1 MLATHLPS
9 FRSSGCVESG
19 WHSRLGVSDEEG
31 TGQEVATEPG
41 AEESLQGLP
50 EEEELIFSTSHK
62 ELLLPSD
69 IPVSSGARVLAL
81 ILIVAASSGLYNGWD
96 YTQPEDG
103 LVRPH
108 EWVWKMGLSAPNGSA
123 VLTGVVTTYDGLPAN
138 NHTVLISMTPT
149 TSAATENWAAETLTL
164 EDGSFRLEN
173 LSSGMVAIEVYSPAS
188 PSESRGMV
196 HRLLLSPPPLLL
208 EPVGFTHIEISMP
221 SEAEHQA
228 ALLESGNTSTR
239 VDYRPEEME
248 QPLLDPG
255 AIGVYV
261 MLGFLFIGLSFLS
274 LLFAVIGFRSGMR
287 GHLRISSVL
296 SFFSVGFLWSS
307 CFLGLLGFGLTFAI
321 PKREG

>member
-1 MLATHLPS
+1 
-9 FRSSGCVESG
+9 
-19 WHSRLGVSDEEG
+19 
-31 TGQEVATEPG
+31 
-41 AEESLQGLP
+41 
-50 EEEELIFSTSHK
+50 
-62 ELLLPSD
+62 
-69 IPVSSGARVLAL
+69 
-81 ILIVAASSGLYNGWD
+81 
-96 YTQPEDG
+96 
-103 LVRPH
+103 
-108 EWVWKMGLSAPNGSA
+108 MGLSAPNGSA
-123 VLTGVVTTYDGLPAN
+123 ILTGVVTTADGLPAN

-173 LSSGMVAIEVYSPAS
+173 LSSGMVALEVYPPLSS
-188 PSESRGMV
+188 GESKGMV
-196 HRLLLSPPPLLL
+196 HRLLLSPPPLFL

-228 ALLESGNTSTR
+228 AFTDSGNTSFR
-239 VDYRPEEME
+239 VDYRPLEME

-261 MLGFLFIGLSFLS
+261 MLGFLFIGLSFIS
-274 LLFAVIGFRSGMR
+274 LTFAIVGLCSGMR

-296 SFFSVGFLWSS
+296 AFFSVGFLWSS

>member
-1 MLATHLPS
+1 
-9 FRSSGCVESG
+9 
-19 WHSRLGVSDEEG
+19 
-31 TGQEVATEPG
+31 
-41 AEESLQGLP
+41 
-50 EEEELIFSTSHK
+50 
-62 ELLLPSD
+62 
-69 IPVSSGARVLAL
+69 
-81 ILIVAASSGLYNGWD
+81 LYNGWD
-96 YTQPEDG
+96 YTQPEAG

-123 VLTGVVTTYDGLPAN
+123 VLTGVVTTADGLPAN

-188 PSESRGMV
+188 PGESRGMV

-228 ALLESGNTSTR
+228 AFLESGNTSTR

-255 AIGVYV
+255 AVGVYV

-287 GHLRISSVL
+287 SHLRISSVL

>member
-1 MLATHLPS
+1 M
-9 FRSSGCVESG
+9 
-19 WHSRLGVSDEEG
+19 SDEEG
-31 TGQEVATEPG
+31 TGQKVVTESADEVP
-41 AEESLQGLP
+41 LQGLP

-69 IPVSSGARVLAL
+69 IPVSSAARILAL

-96 YTQPEDG
+96 YTQPEAG

-123 VLTGVVTTYDGLPAN
+123 VLTGVVTTADGLPAN

-173 LSSGMVAIEVYSPAS
+173 LSSGMVALEVYPPLSS
-188 PSESRGMV
+188 GESKGMV
-196 HRLLLSPPPLLL
+196 HRLLLSPPPLFL

-228 ALLESGNTSTR
+228 AFTDSGNTSFR
-239 VDYRPEEME
+239 VDYRPLEME

-261 MLGFLFIGLSFLS
+261 MLGFLFIGLSFIS
-274 LLFAVIGFRSGMR
+274 LIFAIIGLCSGMR

-296 SFFSVGFLWSS
+296 AFFSVGFLWSS

>member
-1 MLATHLPS
+1 M
-9 FRSSGCVESG
+9 
-19 WHSRLGVSDEEG
+19 SDEED
-31 TGQEVATEPG
+31 TSQKVVTEPE
-41 AEESLQGLP
+41 AEEPLQGLP
-50 EEEELIFSTSHK
+50 EEEELLFSTSHK

-69 IPVSSGARVLAL
+69 IPVSSAARILAL

-96 YTQPEDG
+96 YTQPESG

-123 VLTGVVTTYDGLPAN
+123 VLTGVVTTSDGLPAN

-173 LSSGMVAIEVYSPAS
+173 LSPGMVALEVYSPA
-188 PSESRGMV
+188 PSGESRGMV

-221 SEAEHQA
+221 SEEEHQA

-261 MLGFLFIGLSFLS
+261 MLGFLFVGLSFLS
-274 LLFAVIGFRSGMR
+274 LIFAIIGFRSGMR
-287 GHLRISSVL
+287 SHLRISSVL
-296 SFFSVGFLWSS
+296 AFFSVGFLWSS

>member
-1 MLATHLPS
+1 M
-9 FRSSGCVESG
+9 
-19 WHSRLGVSDEEG
+19 SDEEG
-31 TGQEVATEPG
+31 TGQKVVTESADEVP
-41 AEESLQGLP
+41 LQGLP

-69 IPVSSGARVLAL
+69 IPVSSAARILAL

-96 YTQPEDG
+96 YTQPDAG

-123 VLTGVVTTYDGLPAN
+123 VLTGVVTTADGLPAN

-173 LSSGMVAIEVYSPAS
+173 LSSGMVALEVYPPLSS
-188 PSESRGMV
+188 GESKGMV
-196 HRLLLSPPPLLL
+196 HRLLLSPPPLFL

-228 ALLESGNTSTR
+228 AFTDSGNTSFR
-239 VDYRPEEME
+239 VDYRPLEME

-261 MLGFLFIGLSFLS
+261 MLGFLFIGLSFIS
-274 LLFAVIGFRSGMR
+274 LIFAIIGLCSGMR

-296 SFFSVGFLWSS
+296 AFFSVGFLWSS

>member
-1 MLATHLPS
+1 
-9 FRSSGCVESG
+9 
-19 WHSRLGVSDEEG
+19 VSDEEG
-31 TGQEVATEPG
+31 TGQKVVTESADEVP
-41 AEESLQGLP
+41 LQGLP

-69 IPVSSGARVLAL
+69 IPVSSAARILAL

-96 YTQPEDG
+96 YTQPDAG

-123 VLTGVVTTYDGLPAN
+123 VLTGVVTTADGLPAN

-173 LSSGMVAIEVYSPAS
+173 LSSGMVALEVYPPLSS
-188 PSESRGMV
+188 GESKGMV
-196 HRLLLSPPPLLL
+196 HRLLLSPPPLFL

-228 ALLESGNTSTR
+228 AFTDSGNTSFR
-239 VDYRPEEME
+239 VDYRPLEME

-261 MLGFLFIGLSFLS
+261 MLGFLFIGLSFIS
-274 LLFAVIGFRSGMR
+274 LIFAIIGLCSGMR

-296 SFFSVGFLWSS
+296 AFFSVGFLWSS